1 MVLIELRK
9 ILNTDRFFFKNPY
22 TINNYLCNKLK
33 KMLVLRYNIGTPN
46 CQYYNI
52 KSTIINR
59 KISNIRYDTIKSTIV
74 SSKISSN
81 IPLSSNVRFYTIKL
95 KITHSKMWNNILL
108 SSNIRYVS

>member
-9 ILNTDRFFFKNPY
+9 ILNIDSFFKNSY
-22 TINNYLCNKLK
+22 IINNCVCNTCKE
-33 KMLVLRYNIGTPN
+33 MLVLRYNIGTPN
-46 CQYYNI
+46 CLYYAI
-52 KSTIINR
+52 KSTIINH

-74 SSKISSN
+74 NSKISSN

-95 KITHSKMWNNILL
+95 IITHSKMWNNILL